1 MTKGFSLV
9 EVCVGMLLLSLTLF
23 GFLRINSFASHS
35 AMDAYYKFMA
45 QQFANEPIE
54 VFRAM
59 GYQRIKKLGEKP
71 LPGYPIGTVDQIQ
84 EDVAG
89 ERYPIEAAHFSRTIE
104 LEEVEEGGVKGFLV
118 KVSVFPSGSN
128 KVSAWLVQQMVTAT
142 GLVIEE
148 VVW

>member
-1 MTKGFSLV
+1 MKRGFTLI
-9 EVCVGMLLLSLTLF
+9 EICIGMLLLSLTLL

-45 QQFANEPIE
+45 QQLANEPIE

-59 GYQRIKKLGEKP
+59 GYERIKNLDKKP
-71 LPGYPIGTVDQIQ
+71 LPGYPIGTTESIQ
-84 EDVAG
+84 EEVSG
-89 ERYPIEAAHFSRTIE
+89 ERYPVETSLFSRTIE
-104 LEEVEEGGVKGFLV
+104 LEKVEEDGVKGFLV

-128 KVSAWLVQQMVTAT
+128 KISAWLVRQMVNAT

-148 VVW
+148 VTQ